1 MREIFERGMQLVE
14 GERCPGWVKDGV
26 GEGSESVSAVIE
38 CPTKF
43 LWIECASISF
53 ECWTH
58 RRRLPSEIAFF
69 ERI

>member
-26 GEGSESVSAVIE
+26 GEGSESVSAAIE

-58 RRRLPSEIAFF
+58 HRTFF